1 MHPSS
6 SKMGF
11 LAHVAL
17 NDPTPGK
24 RVHSMTPPSEQLK
37 EISQVALD
45 DPSSEQLKEILS
57 ISLKKISPRQEY
69 LYHGSHAAPY

>member
-1 MHPSS
+1 
-6 SKMGF
+6 MGF

-37 EISQVALD
+37 EISQVAMT
-45 DPSSEQLKEILS
+45 PPSEQLLS
-57 ISLKKISPRQEY
+57 ISLKKISPRHKKIENQFKEI
-69 LYHGSHAAPY
+69 